1 MTHHFSTHVFRT
13 NNVRWINSF
22 DTNFSSKWLINETF
36 VRSPGEKREIVF
48 TLISTLVMHVD
59 MRGFRTVRI
68 IEFGECFL
76 RPNYTMECFFRS
88 VTTFFLQKYQN
99 FFPKNVFFRLLK
111 MYTRA
116 ILSNTRR
123 VAAQQSVR
131 NAVSF
136 HIFIYGISTLHFFSK
151 IQFILGNSNRRG
163 ML

>member
-1 MTHHFSTHVFRT
+1 MTNQWNICEIAGRKERNRFYANKYS
-13 NNVRWINSF
+13 NYACLNAGLPDGMDKWI
-22 DTNFSSKWLINETF
+22 
-36 VRSPGEKREIVF
+36 PG
-48 TLISTLVMHVD
+48 T
-59 MRGFRTVRI
+59 
-68 IEFGECFL
+68 FL
-76 RPNYTMECFFRS
+76 RRNYFMECFFRS
-88 VTTFFLQKYQN
+88 VTTFFLQKFQN
-99 FFPKNVFFRLLK
+99 FFPKNIFFRLLK

-136 HIFIYGISTLHFFSK
+136 QLLIYGISTLHFLK

>member
-1 MTHHFSTHVFRT
+1 MSLGY
-13 NNVRWINSF
+13 
-22 DTNFSSKWLINETF
+22 SSKKAFNNIFLSSFKKTF
-36 VRSPGEKREIVF
+36 PELNSRNV
-48 TLISTLVMHVD
+48 
-59 MRGFRTVRI
+59 
-68 IEFGECFL
+68 FL
-76 RPNYTMECFFRS
+76 RSNCLWNAFFDLSPRFFFCKNFK
-88 VTTFFLQKYQN
+88 TFFQKI
-99 FFPKNVFFRLLK
+99 FFFRLLK

-136 HIFIYGISTLHFFSK
+136 HIFNYGISTLHFFLK